1 MPIAEVMDTG
11 FAHTAALALSF
22 ALGWFLSSGNPIL
35 TVTVG
40 SILKMLYT
48 DLVTWANDLAPRHLS
63 QVPLLGALWL
73 SILVIDDRAA
83 NRFDL
88 RPKPIREIPDPVL
101 ILAFRWSAINQVFHL
116 SQLFRGKFVLI
127 IVLDAPH
134 LE

>member
-1 MPIAEVMDTG
+1 MSIAEVMDTG

-22 ALGWFLSSGNPIL
+22 ALGWFLSSGNSIL

-40 SILKMLYT
+40 SILKMPYT

-83 NRFDL
+83 SRTTSRRRNSHCSLQGRF
-88 RPKPIREIPDPVL
+88 IT
-101 ILAFRWSAINQVFHL
+101 SA
-116 SQLFRGKFVLI
+116 
-127 IVLDAPH
+127 
-134 LE
+134 E